1 MRSQQACRRW
11 CAVSR
16 RPAGQGH
23 GAGWACPGTAA
34 SNVVSAA
41 IRQRGESIVPTEE
54 SLDGARADS
63 TARQRGAERPGLFS
77 DERQDEI
84 LALIRSEKRVS
95 VASLAER
102 FAVVGETIRRDLADL
117 EHRGLIRRVH
127 GGAIPVERVT
137 FEPPIEARHDL
148 MRPEKERIALAA
160 LAELPSEG
168 SVFIEAGSTNSFLA
182 GVLPPD
188 CSLTIVTNGG
198 YIATALARH
207 PSLTVLA
214 VGGRVRPRSLACVD
228 DWALETLSRL
238 RVTVA
243 FLGTN
248 GISVENG
255 LTTPD
260 PAEAAVKRA
269 MLTIAQHTVLLADHS
284 KIGVASLLRYGDVD
298 QIHTLITDS
307 GLPSGDLSDL
317 QDAGLRVVRA

>member
-1 MRSQQACRRW
+1 MS
-11 CAVSR
+11 SL
-16 RPAGQGH
+16 
-23 GAGWACPGTAA
+23 
-34 SNVVSAA
+34 S
-41 IRQRGESIVPTEE
+41 TEE
-54 SLDGARADS
+54 SPDDAKAGG

-84 LALIRSEKRVS
+84 LALIRQEKRVS
-95 VASLAER
+95 VTSLADR
-102 FAVVGETIRRDLADL
+102 FAVVGETIRRDLAEL

-127 GGAIPVERVT
+127 GGAIAVERVA
-137 FEPPIEARHDL
+137 FEPPIEDRHDL

-160 LAELPSEG
+160 LAELPGEG

-182 GVLPPD
+182 GVLPAD
-188 CSLTIVTNGG
+188 CGLTIVTNGG

-248 GISVENG
+248 GISLENG

-260 PAEAAVKRA
+260 SAEAAVKRA
-269 MLTIAQHTVLLADHS
+269 MLSIAEHTVLLADHS
-284 KIGVASLLRYGDVD
+284 KFGVASLLRYGDVN
-298 QIHTLITDS
+298 QIHTVITDS
-307 GLPSGDLSDL
+307 GLPGGDMQEL

>member
-1 MRSQQACRRW
+1 L
-11 CAVSR
+11 
-16 RPAGQGH
+16 
-23 GAGWACPGTAA
+23 
-34 SNVVSAA
+34 
-41 IRQRGESIVPTEE
+41 PTEE
-54 SLDGARADS
+54 ALDDGRAGRS
-63 TARQRGAERPGLFS
+63 APQRGAERPGLFS
-77 DERQDEI
+77 GERQDEI
-84 LALIRSEKRVS
+84 LTLIRQEKRVS
-95 VASLAER
+95 VTSLADR

-117 EHRGLIRRVH
+117 EQRGLIRRVH
-127 GGAIPVERVT
+127 GGAIPVERVV

-148 MRPEKERIALAA
+148 MRTEKERIARAA
-160 LAELPSEG
+160 LAELPGDG
-168 SVFIEAGSTNSFLA
+168 SVFIEAGSTTWFLA
-182 GVLPPD
+182 GVLPAD

-207 PSLTVLA
+207 PGLTVLA

-269 MLTIAQHTVLLADHS
+269 MLSIAQHTVLLADHS
-284 KIGVASLLRYGDVD
+284 KIGVASLLRYGDAS
-298 QIHTLITDS
+298 QIHTMITDS
-307 GLPSGDLSDL
+307 GLPEGDRREL

>member
-1 MRSQQACRRW
+1 
-11 CAVSR
+11 
-16 RPAGQGH
+16 
-23 GAGWACPGTAA
+23 
-34 SNVVSAA
+34 
-41 IRQRGESIVPTEE
+41 
-54 SLDGARADS
+54 
-63 TARQRGAERPGLFS
+63 LFS

-84 LALIRSEKRVS
+84 LALIRQEKRVS
-95 VASLAER
+95 VTSLADR

-117 EHRGLIRRVH
+117 EQRGLVRRVH
-127 GGAIPVERVT
+127 GGAIAVERVVS
-137 FEPPIEARHDL
+137 EPPIEARHDL

-160 LAELPSEG
+160 LAELPAEG
-168 SVFIEAGSTNSFLA
+168 SAFIEAGSTTWFLA
-182 GVLPPD
+182 GVLPAD
-188 CSLTIVTNGG
+188 CTLTIVTNGG

-207 PSLTVLA
+207 PGLTVLS

-248 GISVENG
+248 GISLENG

-269 MLTIAQHTVLLADHS
+269 MLSIAGHTVLLADHS
-284 KIGVASLLRYGDVD
+284 KIGVASLLRYGDVHQVD
-298 QIHTLITDS
+298 TLITDS
-307 GLPSGDLSDL
+307 GLPGGDAREL

>member
-1 MRSQQACRRW
+1 VPS
-11 CAVSR
+11 AVLSSVS
-16 RPAGQGH
+16 PDAGE
-23 GAGWACPGTAA
+23 
-34 SNVVSAA
+34 NVL
-41 IRQRGESIVPTEE
+41 PTEE
-54 SLDGARADS
+54 HLDDAKAASAGRP
-63 TARQRGAERPGLFS
+63 RGTERPGLFG

-84 LALIRSEKRVS
+84 LALIRQEKRVS
-95 VASLAER
+95 VTSLADR

-117 EHRGLIRRVH
+117 ERRGLIRRVH
-127 GGAIPVERVT
+127 GGAIPVERVV

-160 LAELPSEG
+160 LAELPQEG
-168 SVFIEAGSTNSFLA
+168 SVFIEAGSTTSFLA
-182 GVLPPD
+182 GVLPAD

-228 DWALETLSRL
+228 DWALETLARL
-238 RVTVA
+238 RVNVA

-248 GISVENG
+248 GLSLESG

-269 MLTIAQHTVLLADHS
+269 TLSIAQHTVLLADHS
-284 KIGVASLLRYGDVD
+284 KIGVASLLGYGDPS

-307 GLPSGDLSDL
+307 GLPASQVRDLE
-317 QDAGLRVVRA
+317 DAGLRVIRA

>member
-1 MRSQQACRRW
+1 L
-11 CAVSR
+11 
-16 RPAGQGH
+16 
-23 GAGWACPGTAA
+23 
-34 SNVVSAA
+34 
-41 IRQRGESIVPTEE
+41 PTEE
-54 SLDGARADS
+54 HLDDAKAAGVGRP
-63 TARQRGAERPGLFS
+63 RGTERPGLFS

-84 LALIRSEKRVS
+84 LAQIRQEKRVS
-95 VASLAER
+95 VTSLADR

-117 EHRGLIRRVH
+117 ERRGLIRRVH
-127 GGAIPVERVT
+127 GGAIPVERVV

-160 LAELPSEG
+160 LAELPREG
-168 SVFIEAGSTNSFLA
+168 SVFIEAGSTTSFLA
-182 GVLPPD
+182 GVLPAD

-238 RVTVA
+238 RVNVA

-248 GISVENG
+248 GLSLESG

-269 MLTIAQHTVLLADHS
+269 TLSIAQHTVLLADHS
-284 KIGVASLLRYGDVD
+284 KIGVASLLRYGDPN

-307 GLPSGDLSDL
+307 GLSASQVRDLE
-317 QDAGLRVVRA
+317 DAGLRVMRA

>member
-1 MRSQQACRRW
+1 MRAF
-11 CAVSR
+11 VS
-16 RPAGQGH
+16 
-23 GAGWACPGTAA
+23 
-34 SNVVSAA
+34 
-41 IRQRGESIVPTEE
+41 GESILPTEE
-54 SLDGARADS
+54 SPGSAGAGN
-63 TARQRGAERPGLFS
+63 TARQRGPERPGLFS

-84 LALIRSEKRVS
+84 LALIRKEKRVS
-95 VASLAER
+95 VASLADR

-127 GGAIPVERVT
+127 GGAIPVERVM

-148 MRPEKERIALAA
+148 MRLEKERIALAA
-160 LAELPSEG
+160 LAELPGEG
-168 SVFIEAGSTNSFLA
+168 AAFIEAGSTNSFLA
-182 GVLPPD
+182 GVLPTD

-248 GISVENG
+248 GISLENG

-269 MLTIAQHTVLLADHS
+269 MLSIAQHTVLLADHS
-284 KIGVASLLRYGDVD
+284 KIGVASLLRYGDVN

-307 GLPSGDLSDL
+307 GLPDGDMREF

>member
-1 MRSQQACRRW
+1 VRAF
-11 CAVSR
+11 V
-16 RPAGQGH
+16 
-23 GAGWACPGTAA
+23 
-34 SNVVSAA
+34 N
-41 IRQRGESIVPTEE
+41 GESILPTEE
-54 SLDGARADS
+54 SPGSAGAGS
-63 TARQRGAERPGLFS
+63 TARQSGPERPGLFS

-84 LALIRSEKRVS
+84 LALIRKEKRVS
-95 VASLAER
+95 VASLADR

-127 GGAIPVERVT
+127 GGAIPVERVM

-148 MRPEKERIALAA
+148 MRSEKERIALAA
-160 LAELPSEG
+160 LAELPAEG
-168 SVFIEAGSTNSFLA
+168 AAFIEAGSTNSFLA
-182 GVLPPD
+182 SVLPAD

-248 GISVENG
+248 GISLEHG

-269 MLTIAQHTVLLADHS
+269 MLSIAQHTVLLADHS
-284 KIGVASLLRYGDVD
+284 KIGVASLLRYGDAN

-307 GLPSGDLSDL
+307 GLPDGDMREF

>member
-1 MRSQQACRRW
+1 LS
-11 CAVSR
+11 
-16 RPAGQGH
+16 
-23 GAGWACPGTAA
+23 
-34 SNVVSAA
+34 
-41 IRQRGESIVPTEE
+41 TEE
-54 SLDGARADS
+54 SPDDARADG
-63 TARQRGAERPGLFS
+63 APRQRGAERPGLFS
-77 DERQDEI
+77 DERQVEI
-84 LALIRSEKRVS
+84 LALIRLEKRVS
-95 VASLAER
+95 VTSLADR

-127 GGAIPVERVT
+127 GGAILVERVVV
-137 FEPPIEARHDL
+137 EPPIEARHDL
-148 MRPEKERIALAA
+148 MRPEKDRIARAA
-160 LAELPSEG
+160 LAELPGEG
-168 SVFIEAGSTNSFLA
+168 SAFIEAGSTTSFLA
-182 GVLPPD
+182 GILPAD

-248 GISVENG
+248 GISLENG

-269 MLTIAQHTVLLADHS
+269 MLSIAQHTVLLADHS
-284 KIGVASLLRYGDVD
+284 KIGAASLLRYGEAN

-307 GLPSGDLSDL
+307 GLADADTRALE
-317 QDAGLRVVRA
+317 DAGLRVVRA